1 MKGYRSARAGARR
14 DSLALRC
21 PVVTTQPDGPGSG
34 SWRKLHTDEYIEA
47 WRTGMS
53 APPQKAPLKWTLRRD
68 VARSVAGEGE
78 EG

>member
-34 SWRKLHTDEYIEA
+34 LKTC
-47 WRTGMS
+47 
-53 APPQKAPLKWTLRRD
+53 PPLSRIKGNKKS
-68 VARSVAGEGE
+68 RSKIKIRIGDCGV
-78 EG
+78 